1 MTNHP
6 LTDEMLY
13 DILTDG
19 SGVGFSDEDMRTA
32 YDLGF
37 KAASQASKG
46 SMKAIIDTIRENSK
60 AMEILA
66 MGDKEEME
74 DAIDALLALE
84 REKDG
89 YEPITL
95 DELSEL

>member
-1 MTNHP
+1 MSNTCKYWDCGWCYALDNVETNADSQSACVNP
-6 LTDEMLY
+6 SACPYLLTGEEGAIEALR
-13 DILTDG
+13 
-19 SGVGFSDEDMRTA
+19 RT
-32 YDLGF
+32 F
-37 KAASQASKG
+37 E
-46 SMKAIIDTIRENSK
+46 ENSE
-60 AMEILA
+60 AMRILA

-74 DAIDALLALE
+74 DAIDTLLALE